1 MERIV
6 HMSRKL
12 ILCLMTTQ
20 YFQKLFKPDIHTNK
34 FSKEV
39 FLHMTTKKAV
49 VSLGHD
55 ALGYTTLAQLD
66 AVKVTAKALAD
77 LVEAGYQLTITHSNG
92 PQVSMIHK
100 AMTELRRVYIDY
112 TPAPMCVCNAM
123 SQGYVGYDIQ
133 NSLKA
138 ELLGRGISKTV
149 STILTQVTVDPYDE
163 AFYEPT
169 KLIGRNMSAE
179 DAEIEVKKG
188 NYVKE
193 EPGKGFRRIIAAPKP
208 IDIVEI
214 EAIRTLADAGQIV
227 IACGGGGIPVIEQK
241 HALKGASAV
250 IEKDAIAGKL
260 AGDLKADEL
269 IILTS
274 VSNVY
279 RNFGK
284 ENQEAIASLTV
295 AQAEEMIK
303 EGQFGEGTMLP
314 KIEAAISYL
323 SACKEG
329 KVLITSLDTVSD
341 ALKGKAGTVI
351 TA

>member
-1 MERIV
+1 
-6 HMSRKL
+6 MS
-12 ILCLMTTQ
+12 
-20 YFQKLFKPDIHTNK
+20 
-34 FSKEV
+34 
-39 FLHMTTKKAV
+39 KKRAV
-49 VSLGHD
+49 VSLGHN
-55 ALGYTTLAQLD
+55 ALGYTTTEQWD

-77 LVEAGYQLTITHSNG
+77 LVEADYQLTITHSNG
-92 PQVSMIHK
+92 PQISMIHK
-100 AMTELRRVYIDY
+100 AMTELRRLYIDY
-112 TPAPMCVCNAM
+112 TPAPMCVCSAM

-169 KLIGRNMSAE
+169 KLIGRYLSAD
-179 DAEIEVKKG
+179 DAEIEMKKG

-193 EPGKGFRRIIAAPKP
+193 SPGKGFRRIIAAPKP

-227 IACGGGGIPVIEQK
+227 IACGGGGIPVIEQR

-260 AGDLKADEL
+260 AADLMADQL
-269 IILTS
+269 IIFTS
-274 VSNVY
+274 VPGVY

-284 ENQEAIASLTV
+284 ENQEAIASLTT
-295 AQAEEMIK
+295 ADAEKMIA
-303 EGQFGEGTMLP
+303 EGEFEKGTMLP

-323 SACKEG
+323 SVNPKG
-329 KVLITSLDTVSD
+329 SVLITSLEAVAD

>member
-1 MERIV
+1 
-6 HMSRKL
+6 MS
-12 ILCLMTTQ
+12 
-20 YFQKLFKPDIHTNK
+20 
-34 FSKEV
+34 
-39 FLHMTTKKAV
+39 KKRAV
-49 VSLGHD
+49 VSLGHN
-55 ALGYTTLAQLD
+55 ALGYTTTEQWD

-77 LVEAGYQLTITHSNG
+77 LVEADYQLTITHSNG
-92 PQVSMIHK
+92 PQISMIHK
-100 AMTELRRVYIDY
+100 AMTELRRLYIDY
-112 TPAPMCVCNAM
+112 TPAPMCVCSAM

-169 KLIGRNMSAE
+169 KLIGRYMSAD
-179 DAEIEVKKG
+179 DAEIEMKKG

-193 EPGKGFRRIIAAPKP
+193 SPGKGFRRIIAAPKT

-227 IACGGGGIPVIEQK
+227 IACGGGGIPVIEQR

-260 AGDLKADEL
+260 AADLMADQL
-269 IILTS
+269 IIFTS
-274 VSNVY
+274 VPGVY

-284 ENQEAIASLTV
+284 ENQEAISALTI
-295 AQAEEMIK
+295 ADAEKMIA
-303 EGQFGEGTMLP
+303 EGEFEKGTMLP

-323 SACKEG
+323 SVNPKG
-329 KVLITSLDTVSD
+329 SVLITSLEAAAD

>member
-1 MERIV
+1 
-6 HMSRKL
+6 MSK
-12 ILCLMTTQ
+12 
-20 YFQKLFKPDIHTNK
+20 
-34 FSKEV
+34 
-39 FLHMTTKKAV
+39 KKAV

-55 ALGYTTLAQLD
+55 ALGYTTTEQQD
-66 AVKVTAKALAD
+66 AVRVTARALAD
-77 LVEAGYQLTITHSNG
+77 LIEENYQLTITHSNG

-100 AMTELRRVYIDY
+100 AMTELRRVYMDY
-112 TPAPMCVCNAM
+112 TPAPMCVCSAM

-133 NSLKA
+133 NSLRG
-138 ELLGRGISKTV
+138 ELLGRGISKPV

-169 KLIGRNMSAE
+169 KVIGRHMSKD
-179 DAEIEVKKG
+179 DAEIEIKKG

-193 EPGKGFRRIIAAPKP
+193 YPGKGFRRVVAAPKP

-214 EAIRTLADAGQIV
+214 ETIRTLADADQVV

-241 HALKGASAV
+241 GALKGASAV

-260 AGDLKADEL
+260 AADLATDEL

-274 VSNVY
+274 VDCVY
-279 RNFGK
+279 LNYDT
-284 ENQEAIASLTV
+284 ENAVPISSMNLEEAQQYMT
-295 AQAEEMIK
+295 

-314 KIEAAISYL
+314 KIEAAVSYL
-323 SACKEG
+323 QKVPSG
-329 KVLITSLDTVSD
+329 KVLITSLKKVKD
-341 ALKGKAGTVI
+341 AVRGKAGTII

>member
-1 MERIV
+1 
-6 HMSRKL
+6 MS
-12 ILCLMTTQ
+12 
-20 YFQKLFKPDIHTNK
+20 
-34 FSKEV
+34 
-39 FLHMTTKKAV
+39 KKRAV
-49 VSLGHD
+49 VSLGHN
-55 ALGYTTLAQLD
+55 ALGYTTTEQWD

-77 LVEAGYQLTITHSNG
+77 LVEADYQLTITHSNG
-92 PQVSMIHK
+92 PQISMIHK
-100 AMTELRRVYIDY
+100 AMTELRRLYIDY
-112 TPAPMCVCNAM
+112 TPAPMCVCSAM

-169 KLIGRNMSAE
+169 KLIGRYMSAD
-179 DAEIEVKKG
+179 DAEIEMKKG

-193 EPGKGFRRIIAAPKP
+193 SPGKGFRRIIAAPKP

-227 IACGGGGIPVIEQK
+227 IACGGGGIPVIEQR

-260 AGDLKADEL
+260 AADLMADQL
-269 IILTS
+269 IIFTS
-274 VSNVY
+274 VPGVY

-284 ENQEAIASLTV
+284 ENQEAISALTI
-295 AQAEEMIK
+295 ADAEKMIA
-303 EGQFGEGTMLP
+303 EGEFEKGTMLP

-323 SACKEG
+323 SVNPKG
-329 KVLITSLDTVSD
+329 SVLITSLEAAAD
-341 ALKGKAGTVI
+341 ALKGKAVTVI

>member
-1 MERIV
+1 
-6 HMSRKL
+6 MS
-12 ILCLMTTQ
+12 
-20 YFQKLFKPDIHTNK
+20 
-34 FSKEV
+34 
-39 FLHMTTKKAV
+39 KKKVV

-55 ALGYTTLAQLD
+55 ALGYTTLEQWD

-77 LVEAGYQLTITHSNG
+77 LVEADYQLTITHSNG

-112 TPAPMCVCNAM
+112 TPAPMCVCSAM

-133 NSLKA
+133 NALRA
-138 ELLGRGISKTV
+138 ELLSRGISKPV

-163 AFYEPT
+163 AFYEPS
-169 KLIGRNMSAE
+169 KVIGRYMSKE
-179 DAEIEVKKG
+179 DAETEIKKG
-188 NYVKE
+188 NYVRE
-193 EPGKGFRRIIAAPKP
+193 DAGKGFRRVVAAPKP

-214 EAIRTLADAGQIV
+214 EAIRTLVNADQVV

-260 AGDLKADEL
+260 AVELHTDEL
-269 IILTS
+269 IILTGVDS
-274 VSNVY
+274 VY
-279 RNFGK
+279 KNFGK
-284 ENQEAIASLTV
+284 DNAEAINSMNV
-295 AQAEEMIK
+295 AEAKKLIE
-303 EGQFGEGTMLP
+303 EGQFEEGTMLP

-323 SACKEG
+323 EKVPEG
-329 KVLITSLDTVSD
+329 RALITSMDCVKD
-341 ALKGKAGTVI
+341 AIKGKKGTII